1 LSPHASR
8 YAGDLIPRN
17 YHLQHEE
24 SVKLDSQDPDVP
36 LPQAD
41 LDVVG
46 NGFAATCTEEEA
58 GKLVEDSTE
67 TTSQVIK
74 MLPVVMS

>member
-1 LSPHASR
+1 
-8 YAGDLIPRN
+8 LIPRN

-46 NGFAATCTEEEA
+46 NGFAATYTEEEA

-74 MLPVVMS
+74 MLPIVMS